1 MSAQPDADAIAIPST
16 DDVGF
21 AHPTFTQLLAI
32 LAVVVVTAGALVVI
46 DHRFGPGVR
55 PANTPSGWTPV
66 YGEGFALSL
75 PAAWDAT
82 TKESDLA
89 DAGIPDAVMAG
100 GTNGSDPQY
109 PDALAFVVSH
119 PGTAAALASAIGGLG
134 RGTPTTISAGEAT
147 MYRLAS
153 SELTGRAWLLDDN
166 GTAWGIVVLVRN
178 GSSYAVDDV
187 APKIANS
194 FDIS

>member
-1 MSAQPDADAIAIPST
+1 
-16 DDVGF
+16 
-21 AHPTFTQLLAI
+21 
-32 LAVVVVTAGALVVI
+32 
-46 DHRFGPGVR
+46 
-55 PANTPSGWTPV
+55 
-66 YGEGFALSL
+66 
-75 PAAWDAT
+75 
-82 TKESDLA
+82 
-89 DAGIPDAVMAG
+89 MAG
-100 GTNGSDPQY
+100 GVDGSDPQY

-119 PGTAAALASAIGGLG
+119 PGTATALASAIGGLG
-134 RGTPTTISAGEAT
+134 RGTTTTISAGEAT